1 MVNSGE
7 TMIIMNRN
15 EAGNYLF
22 GMAGQKR
29 GIPLSII
36 LFSGHGVEWL
46 NRSAL
51 IDEPAEQ
58 QALKM
63 GYHDSK

>member
-1 MVNSGE
+1 
-7 TMIIMNRN
+7 MIIMNRN

-22 GMAGQKR
+22 GMAGQKE
-29 GIPLSII
+29 GYLSII

-58 QALKM
+58 QALKWDIM
-63 GYHDSK
+63 IQKVD